1 MNRALKSLK
10 TLKRDHVYN
19 IYSNN
24 IINNSNKFKLML
36 NILNCI
42 LSHRCRNE
50 IFNRSIIIPIVK
62 DKRKPD
68 VFLSNY
74 RAISL
79 CLVLCKILE
88 YLILDSLSELLQSDE
103 YQFAY
108 KENHSTVLCTS
119 MVLNTI
125 EYYKSYNSNVFACF

>member
-19 IYSNN
+19 IYSHNV
-24 IINNSNKFKLML
+24 INNSNKFKLML

-62 DKRKPD
+62 DKRKPNI
-68 VFLSNY
+68 LSI
-74 RAISL
+74 RL
-79 CLVLCKILE
+79 
-88 YLILDSLSELLQSDE
+88 
-103 YQFAY
+103 
-108 KENHSTVLCTS
+108 
-119 MVLNTI
+119 
-125 EYYKSYNSNVFACF
+125 